1 MSKSIRGE
9 WHWYLF
15 VIPALGIFSLF
26 VLCPLIWNFYL
37 SFTKSSLVKTTWVGV
52 FQYVRIATDPTLLN
66 ALYNTVYLTG
76 FNLLTQLPLALVIA
90 TLLNE
95 ITYARTPFRIIY
107 FLPYVTSIVAA
118 AIIWVYMF
126 DPDEGALNWLLKLLG
141 FKGLLWLS
149 HPSTSKLSVI
159 IFNLWH
165 WLGYQTLI
173 YLAGLQAIPP
183 QLYEAAEIDG
193 ANSLQ
198 KFSKITIPLLKPTT
212 VFLVITGMIGGMQSF
227 EQIYMF
233 GTPVGNPGRSIQTV
247 VAYMYESG
255 WVLQHF
261 GIASTAAVLLF
272 LIILAATAVLVKFLV
287 REK

>member
-1 MSKSIRGE
+1 MRKEG
-9 WHWYLF
+9 HWYLF
-15 VIPALGIFSLF
+15 VAPALGLF
-26 VLCPLIWNFYL
+26 LLFILYPLAWNFYL
-37 SFTKSSLVKTTWVGV
+37 SFTKSSLIRTTWVGL
-52 FQYVRIATDPTLLN
+52 FQYVRIATDRTLLN
-66 ALYNTVYLTG
+66 ALYNTLYLTF
-76 FNLLTQLPLALVIA
+76 FNLLTQLPLALLIA

-95 ITYARTPFRIIY
+95 IKYARTPFRIIY
-107 FLPYVTSIVAA
+107 FLPYVTSIVVA
-118 AIIWVYMF
+118 AIIWTYMF
-126 DPDEGALNWLLKLLG
+126 DPDEGIFNWFLRLLG
-141 FKGLLWLS
+141 FRGLLWLS

-165 WLGYQTLI
+165 WLGYQILI
-173 YLAGLQAIPP
+173 YLAGLQTIPP

-212 VFLVITGMIGGMQSF
+212 VFLVITGTIGGMQTF
-227 EQIYMF
+227 QQIYMF
-233 GTPVGNPGRSIQTV
+233 GTAVGNPGRSIQTV
-247 VAYMYESG
+247 VAYIYESG

-272 LIILAATAVLVKFLV
+272 LIIMAITVVNVKFLV